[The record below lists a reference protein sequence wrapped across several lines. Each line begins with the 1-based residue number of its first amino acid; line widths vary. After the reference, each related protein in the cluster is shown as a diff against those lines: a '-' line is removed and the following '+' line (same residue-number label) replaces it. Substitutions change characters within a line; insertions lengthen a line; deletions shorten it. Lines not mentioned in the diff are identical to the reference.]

1 MHVHPILFGPI
12 CEDKKK
18 VEFRKQEFGLYKS
31 SPIPMS
37 QVMAVMDHAGVNK
50 AVLLAEDYS
59 TEMGQPIISNEE
71 VKLLVN
77 LEPDSLLDLQ
87 AWIPGMRRPGS
98 SWSRHFQS

>member
-50 AVLLAEDYS
+50 TVLLAEDYS
-59 TEMGQPIISNEE
+59 TDTRLRANARRWMEQGHSLGMGLGFRP
-71 VKLLVN
+71 VKGN
-77 LEPDSLLDLQ
+77 GCAEICADKKRTP
-87 AWIPGMRRPGS
+87 
-98 SWSRHFQS
+98 